1 MAASSQMSGVG
12 LGIALPTVL
21 QLGCMPFQL
30 PARHV
35 AVLSYG
41 IAAIFTVYGLTSL
54 SKLRKTDAFQRC
66 ERGGID
72 ELAKSPQISAMIQS
86 NWQRWTKLRFRQV
99 FFPSFG
105 ILLGFSMMVY
115 SGLLTPHMPS
125 RGDWPLPAQLP
136 TLLLSTTNACDF
148 IGRIAASKA
157 LQRVPLLSSLPFLMF
172 MQVLRIGL
180 LLCVVT
186 YCRQP
191 PEWVTSNA
199 PIVGLY
205 ALSSVL
211 TGALATCLT
220 QFAQSICMRTSG
232 KDNDKVSKLPCPI
245 ASQIMWLATV
255 LGSACGAMVMPV
267 LLPMP

>member
-21 QLGCMPFQL
+21 QLGCMPLGL

-35 AVLSYG
+35 AVLCYG
-41 IAAIFTVYGLTSL
+41 TAAIFTVYGLASL
-54 SKLRKTDAFQRC
+54 SKLRRADAFQRC

-72 ELAKSPQISAMIQS
+72 ELSKTPGLSGVIQS
-86 NWQRWTKLRFRQV
+86 NWQRWTRLRFRQV

-105 ILLGFSMMVY
+105 LLVGFSVMVY

-125 RGDWPLPAQLP
+125 RGNWPLPEQLP

-157 LQRVPLLSSLPFLMF
+157 LQRVRFLSSLPFLLLVQLF
-172 MQVLRIGL
+172 RVGL
-180 LLCVVT
+180 LLCVLA
-186 YCRQP
+186 YCREP
-191 PEWVTSNA
+191 PEWVTSNV

-205 ALSSVL
+205 AMSAVL
-211 TGALATCLT
+211 TGAVATCLT
-220 QFAQSICMRTSG
+220 QFAQTICMKTSG
-232 KDNDKVSKLPCPI
+232 KNNDQVSKLPCPI

-255 LGSACGAMVMPV
+255 LGSACGAMLMPV
-267 LLPMP
+267 FLPMP